1 MFFYLSIGMGNTDTP
16 ALLEVL
22 AESDDDLEIW
32 ASLVVGFDAA
42 KNFIVRFEYTNYEE
56 RARDYDIDL
65 LVEPDEAFRLARLWR
80 VRLVELPR
88 ACCERFGRLNPYPQP
103 VPSQVK
109 RLFGALSDALREN
122 GIRVRRVRRGSAG

>member
-1 MFFYLSIGMGNTDTP
+1 MDMENTDKL

-88 ACCERFGRLNPYPQP
+88 ACRERFGRLNPYPQP

>member
-1 MFFYLSIGMGNTDTP
+1 MGNTDTP

-22 AESDDDLEIW
+22 AESDDDPEIW

-42 KNFIVRFEYTNYEE
+42 KNCIVRFEYTNYEE

-65 LVEPDEAFRLARLWR
+65 LVEPDEAFRLARLWG
-80 VRLVELPR
+80 VRPVELPR
-88 ACCERFGRLNPYPQP
+88 ACCERFGRLNPYPQL

-122 GIRVRRVRRGSAG
+122 GFRVRRVRRGLAG

>member
-1 MFFYLSIGMGNTDTP
+1 MDMENTDTL

-42 KNFIVRFEYTNYEE
+42 KNCIVRFEYTHYEE

-80 VRLVELPR
+80 VRPVELPR
-88 ACCERFGRLNPYPQP
+88 ACCERFGRPNPYPQP
-103 VPSQVK
+103 IPSQVK
-109 RLFGALSDALREN
+109 RLFGALSDVLREN
-122 GIRVRRVRRGSAG
+122 GIRVRRVRRGLAG

>member
-1 MFFYLSIGMGNTDTP
+1 MDMENTDKL

>member
-1 MFFYLSIGMGNTDTP
+1 MNMDNTDTL

-88 ACCERFGRLNPYPQP
+88 ACCERFGRPNPYPQL

-122 GIRVRRVRRGSAG
+122 GIRVRRVRRGPAG